1 MPFDPLPTSLPDL
14 SRSRPKSFRRGT
26 AIDHIVSFPS
36 PPPIGG
42 ASTERRDPAS
52 LFASSTSQRPASVS
66 GHGGLRVWQ
75 AARSGSCLHYHTNGR
90 SIQDLRS
97 YLPTRDQ
104 LHAHTHTHARARFL
118 GRVHAIAHPFAS
130 INVHARPRS
139 STLSTLSTIE
149 SLSRVL
155 VLRSNL
161 LPLPRARWNQRWK
174 ECSADRNGR
183 NAERLV
189 LDAGN

>member
-1 MPFDPLPTSLPDL
+1 MAHR
-14 SRSRPKSFRRGT
+14 RSGE
-26 AIDHIVSFPS
+26 I
-36 PPPIGG
+36 PPPF
-42 ASTERRDPAS
+42 SPLRRRNGQRRLADTGVFGSGKRLGPVVAYITIRMADRS
-52 LFASSTSQRPASVS
+52 KTSA
-66 GHGGLRVWQ
+66 
-75 AARSGSCLHYHTNGR
+75 
-90 SIQDLRS
+90 
-97 YLPTRDQ
+97 PTYPPVTSFT
-104 LHAHTHTHARARFL
+104 HTHTRARARFL
-118 GRVHAIAHPFAS
+118 GRVHAIAHSFAS